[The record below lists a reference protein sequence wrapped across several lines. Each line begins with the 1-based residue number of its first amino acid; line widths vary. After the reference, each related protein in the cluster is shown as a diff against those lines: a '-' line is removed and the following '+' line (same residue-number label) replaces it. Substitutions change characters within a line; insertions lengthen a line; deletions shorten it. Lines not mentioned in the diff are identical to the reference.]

1 MVAQLN
7 YHQVQR
13 IGVIAMLGPAEL
25 REMDEVLA
33 EERTDGTR
41 LERRTPYITPH
52 FAVGLAMTRAVAGEL
67 KQHLAVTHPHH
78 HKR

>member
-1 MVAQLN
+1 
-7 YHQVQR
+7 
-13 IGVIAMLGPAEL
+13 MLGPAEL

-33 EERTDGTR
+33 EEQADGAR

-52 FAVGLAMTRAVAGEL
+52 FAVGVAMTRAVAGGI
-67 KQHLAVTHPHH
+67 KQHLAPSHTVH